1 MSQRGGDAIGHPRTR
16 LRLTPGNIEIV
27 AVTMPSADG
36 VDPYRATRKPSR
48 AIV

>member
-1 MSQRGGDAIGHPRTR
+1 MSERVGDAIRHSG
-16 LRLTPGNIEIV
+16 LGVCLALSNVKVV

>member
-1 MSQRGGDAIGHPRTR
+1 MSQRAGDAIGHPWPGVRFM
-16 LRLTPGNIEIV
+16 PGNIEIV

-36 VDPYRATRKPSR
+36 VDPYRAARKPRR